1 MTSNGEKCG
10 LSSLLPMSCRSRAEA
25 LARSLH
31 TRLKN
36 IGAQNN
42 NNTDESSWL
51 AAHENAIATSQPRHM
66 LDFCLLEPTG
76 TYLDPL
82 RLPGRF
88 KGLEFRGNYTKTGS
102 PEDPEAELEEE
113 EINRLINGDGL
124 LDSGNDDCHRSASK
138 NLKCSS
144 DSDSDVFYDI
154 ENDLEQENR
163 QENGNSEGCNEF
175 ESECSK
181 EDDLQNEINLEVS
194 KSQLEE
200 QQTKRQLNG
209 TKEAIT
215 ECNGTTQD
223 INGVGGE
230 EGGGGGGETESGQ
243 GTNGITDEVTQRL
256 NDTSPQ
262 EEFASLTTDISD
274 EVSSLSLRDEDCI
287 SDNVAITNENAC
299 DIEAKQTEE
308 ALVSNLYVDKSEMT
322 VECTEVVTH
331 QLSSL
336 EICVNG
342 GPVKEEDKDSSE
354 EDDERIPHVR
364 RCSSLKTGKTP
375 PGTPGRK
382 KIVRFADAL
391 GLDLADVRTF
401 LDEIPKVPTSAYE
414 DLSVDLTDSPS
425 DTSLD
430 SRSTCPKPDKVLMPL
445 FQQPGGLP
453 NFLDLVR
460 DNNVCLENAVVDDPF
475 MLTIK
480 GFVRVRNL
488 DFHKS
493 VYVRYTLNSW
503 KTYADVQATYVE
515 NSCDG
520 FSDKFS
526 FVIYAHSLSVGQ
538 RIELA
543 CRFQCKGCQYWDNNN
558 GRNYCL
564 QCLPVINHI
573 STSPIT
579 TGLDWGTTASFYY

>member
-36 IGAQNN
+36 LGTPNN

-51 AAHENAIATSQPRHM
+51 AAHENPIATSQPRHM

-76 TYLDPL
+76 
-82 RLPGRF
+82 
-88 KGLEFRGNYTKTGS
+88 S
-102 PEDPEAELEEE
+102 PEDPDAELEEE

-124 LDSGNDDCHRSASK
+124 LDSGNDDYHRLTSK
-138 NLKCSS
+138 SLKCSS

-163 QENGNSEGCNEF
+163 QENGESKQDN
-175 ESECSK
+175 ESESQCNK
-181 EDDLQNEINLEVS
+181 DNNLQNETNSEVS

-200 QQTKRQLNG
+200 PQTKRWLNG
-209 TKEAIT
+209 TNEENHSTTGYNEIT
-215 ECNGTTQD
+215 PGVNGTA
-223 INGVGGE
+223 GE
-230 EGGGGGGETESGQ
+230 EGGGGGEESGQ
-243 GTNGITDEVTQRL
+243 GTNGTTDEVTQRL
-256 NDTSPQ
+256 NGESTQ
-262 EEFASLTTDISD
+262 EEFHTLTSDISD
-274 EVSSLSLRDEDCI
+274 DLSSLSLRDEDCI
-287 SDNVAITNENAC
+287 SDSVTITSENEC
-299 DIEAKQTEE
+299 DIEGKQ
-308 ALVSNLYVDKSEMT
+308 SE
-322 VECTEVVTH
+322 VECSENLTH
-331 QLSSL
+331 ELSPL
-336 EICVNG
+336 EIRVNG
-342 GPVKEEDKDSSE
+342 KSAKEEDKDSSE

-425 DTSLD
+425 DTSLE

-460 DNNVCLENAVVDDPF
+460 DNYVCLENAVVDDPF

-493 VYVRYTLNSW
+493 VYVR
-503 KTYADVQATYVE
+503 
-515 NSCDG
+515 
-520 FSDKFS
+520 
-526 FVIYAHSLSVGQ
+526 
-538 RIELA
+538 
-543 CRFQCKGCQYWDNNN
+543 
-558 GRNYCL
+558 
-564 QCLPVINHI
+564 
-573 STSPIT
+573 
-579 TGLDWGTTASFYY
+579 

>member
-1 MTSNGEKCG
+1 MRDSGVVEQVVVGPKPIRVYRKKRKKSSHGSSLGARAGVTITIFVPLHTLAKMTSNGEKCG
-10 LSSLLPMSCRSRAEA
+10 LSSILPMSCRSRAEA

-36 IGAQNN
+36 LGAQNN

-51 AAHENAIATSQPRHM
+51 AAHENPIATSQPRHM
-66 LDFCLLEPTG
+66 LDFCLLEP
-76 TYLDPL
+76 
-82 RLPGRF
+82 
-88 KGLEFRGNYTKTGS
+88 TGS

-124 LDSGNDDCHRSASK
+124 LDSGNDDCHRTASK

-163 QENGNSEGCNEF
+163 QENGNSEGG
-175 ESECSK
+175 SETEPQYSK
-181 EDDLQNEINLEVS
+181 EESLQNGINSEVS

-200 QQTKRQLNG
+200 PQTKRLLNG
-209 TKEAIT
+209 TNEADYDITT
-215 ECNGTTQD
+215 ECNGTIQD
-223 INGVGGE
+223 VNGIGGE

-243 GTNGITDEVTQRL
+243 GMNGTTDEVTQRL
-256 NDTSPQ
+256 NGTSTQ
-262 EEFASLTTDISD
+262 EEFHSLTSDISD
-274 EVSSLSLRDEDCI
+274 ELSSLSLRDEDCI
-287 SDNVAITNENAC
+287 SDKVAIPNGNGC
-299 DIEAKQTEE
+299 DIEAKQSGE
-308 ALVSNLYVDKSEMT
+308 ALESNLKIDKPEMT
-322 VECTEVVTH
+322 VECTETLTH

-342 GPVKEEDKDSSE
+342 SPVKEEDKDSSE

-460 DNNVCLENAVVDDPF
+460 DNYVCLENAVVDDPF
-475 MLTIK
+475 VLTIK

-493 VYVRYTLNSW
+493 VYVHL
-503 KTYADVQATYVE
+503 KFLEDV
-515 NSCDG
+515 C
-520 FSDKFS
+520 
-526 FVIYAHSLSVGQ
+526 
-538 RIELA
+538 
-543 CRFQCKGCQYWDNNN
+543 
-558 GRNYCL
+558 
-564 QCLPVINHI
+564 
-573 STSPIT
+573 
-579 TGLDWGTTASFYY
+579 